1 MGNALRDNKILIH
14 NIYKAIKSRGV
25 KYIPLGGKSNR
36 INWRLQSKYNP
47 TAMQYKVYGL
57 SAKFLLSDCVICE
70 DKDIV
75 SIGIDV
81 SDCTME
87 LIDGSKYSLR
97 DIIMFRLFTV
107 DVVANYTVCHDYT
120 HDVLSDKTSFYQGYG
135 IHTIEEL
142 KDFLGYTI
150 DTKKWSTLNKT
161 RKIYENDVIDILN
174 SIKDSFY
181 YQLLDSQTDEFMDT
195 LYTDFFRKV
204 FLPKSTVGYNK
215 KANFGDTFLPI
226 VSFDFSKSGKVKYMS
241 SSGFIVEED
250 LDNIDIND
258 IHQASIT
265 NKLFDILFKE
275 KYVMSNQYTL
285 AISK

>member
-1 MGNALRDNKILIH
+1 
-14 NIYKAIKSRGV
+14 
-25 KYIPLGGKSNR
+25 
-36 INWRLQSKYNP
+36 
-47 TAMQYKVYGL
+47 MQYKVYGL
-57 SAKFLLSDCVICE
+57 SAKFLLSDCVIRE

-174 SIKDSFY
+174 SIKESFY

>member
-1 MGNALRDNKILIH
+1 MGALRDNKILIH
-14 NIYKAIKSRGV
+14 NIYKRIKALGV
-25 KYIPLGGKSNR
+25 TYIPLGGKSNR
-36 INWRLQSKYNP
+36 VKWRLQSKYNP
-47 TAMQYKVYGL
+47 TAMQYDVYGL
-57 SAKFLLSDCVICE
+57 SARFLLKDCVMRE

-81 SDCTME
+81 NDCTME

-107 DVVANYTVCHDYT
+107 DVAANAQVCYDYT
-120 HDVLSDKTSFYQGYG
+120 HDTINDKASFYQGYG
-135 IHTIEEL
+135 IHSIEEL

-174 SIKDSFY
+174 SIKGSFY

-204 FLPKSTVGYNK
+204 FLPKITVGYNK